1 MKTFFRKILEHRKF
15 VLALYFIL
23 VILCGYATTKVKV
36 NSTLSDDLPPDS
48 DSTIALAEM
57 ESQYTGKIPNAQ
69 MMVEGLTMR
78 EADRLEQTIRELDGV
93 LDVTGIAD
101 QNLFGVPYDFL
112 GEEAVKNY
120 YRDGCAL
127 YSLTLDSERGTD
139 LLNELRS
146 LTDKKV
152 SISGS
157 FVDGKV
163 TKENSGPEIFKVIGI
178 VIVIAILLFM
188 LTMDSWV
195 TPFLLV
201 LSLLAAV
208 AINSGTNI
216 IFGTISSVTNT
227 AANVLQMGVS
237 VDYFIFILHRYR
249 EYRETGL
256 ESVEAMAEAM
266 SHSLVSVLASSL
278 TTIIGF
284 AALIFMRYRIGMD
297 MGIVLSKGV
306 AISLL
311 CAFTLLPCM
320 VLSLEKLITK
330 TQHKP
335 LLQSANRLAGISM
348 RVMLPVMLVFLLLI
362 IPALRLQS
370 NNQYYYGSSHF
381 YKDSHFVM
389 EERNAIESVFGK
401 KNTVVLLVPKGR
413 KAEESALVAE
423 LKQMPEL
430 ISITAY
436 TEMLGMDIPYD
447 MLPEDIRNLL
457 ISEDYSRMVLTLS
470 IDEESEDTF
479 SLLERVKQTAGSIF
493 DDKTHL
499 VGTSVSTSDLKEV
512 ISADSLKVNL
522 IAVVAI
528 FLVLLFSTR
537 SLILP
542 VMLTLCIEGSI
553 WISMAYST
561 LRGEYL
567 FYIGYLIVSSILLG
581 STVDY
586 AILVTNRF
594 REFLQDEAPKVA
606 LRSSISHSAVSI
618 LTSGLILISAGILL
632 NIICTDQLT
641 AQLGKL
647 LARGTMVAILVVLFA
662 LPGFLKLYA
671 QIKRTPR

>member
-1 MKTFFRKILEHRKF
+1 M
-15 VLALYFIL
+15 
-23 VILCGYATTKVKV
+23 
-36 NSTLSDDLPPDS
+36 
-48 DSTIALAEM
+48 
-57 ESQYTGKIPNAQ
+57 
-69 MMVEGLTMR
+69 
-78 EADRLEQTIRELDGV
+78 
-93 LDVTGIAD
+93 
-101 QNLFGVPYDFL
+101 
-112 GEEAVKNY
+112 
-120 YRDGCAL
+120 
-127 YSLTLDSERGTD
+127 
-139 LLNELRS
+139 
-146 LTDKKV
+146 TDKKV
-152 SISGS
+152 SFSGS

-178 VIVIAILLFM
+178 VIVIAIILFM
-188 LTMDSWV
+188 STMDSWI

-249 EYRETGL
+249 EYKETGL
-256 ESVEAMAEAM
+256 SSLEAMAEAM
-266 SHSLVSVLASSL
+266 SRSLVSVLASFL

-320 VLSLEKLITK
+320 VLSLEKLIVK
-330 TQHKP
+330 TQHRP
-335 LLQSANRLAGISM
+335 LLQSARGLAGVSM
-348 RVMLPVMLVFLLLI
+348 RLKIGVMLLFLAMI
-362 IPALRLQS
+362 FPALRLQS

-401 KNTVVLLVPKGR
+401 KNTVVLLIPKGR
-413 KAEESALVAE
+413 KAEENRLIAE

-430 ISITAY
+430 IGVTAY
-436 TEMLGMDIPYD
+436 TEMLGTDIPYD
-447 MLPEDIRNLL
+447 MLPENIRNLL

-470 IDEESEDTF
+470 IDEESDDTF
-479 SLLERVKQTAGSIF
+479 SLLEQVKQTARSYFG
-493 DDKTHL
+493 DKTHL

-512 ISADSLKVNL
+512 ISADSVKVNL

-528 FLVLLFSTR
+528 FLVLLFSMR
-537 SLILP
+537 SLALPIL
-542 VMLTLCIEGSI
+542 LTLCIEGSI

-561 LRGEYL
+561 LRGEVL

-594 REFLQDEAPKVA
+594 REFLQSEASEAA
-606 LRSSISHSAVSI
+606 LRDSVAHSAISI
-618 LTSGLILISAGILL
+618 LTSGLILISAGVLL
-632 NIICTDQLT
+632 DRKST
-641 AQLGKL
+641 
-647 LARGTMVAILVVLFA
+647 R
-662 LPGFLKLYA
+662 
-671 QIKRTPR
+671 

>member
-1 MKTFFRKILEHRKF
+1 MKSFFRRILVHRRF
-15 VLALYFIL
+15 VLILYLIV

-36 NSTLSDDLPPDS
+36 NSTLSDYLPPDS
-48 DSTIALAEM
+48 DSTIALSEM
-57 ESQYTGKIPNAQ
+57 ENQFTGKIPNAQ

-78 EADRLEQTIRELDGV
+78 EADRLEGKIRELDGV

-101 QNLFGVPYDFL
+101 QNMFDMPYDFL
-112 GEEAVKNY
+112 GEEAVKDY
-120 YRDGCAL
+120 YRDGYAL
-127 YSLTLDSERGTD
+127 YTLTLDSDRGTD
-139 LLNELRS
+139 LMDELRA
-146 LTDKKV
+146 LTDHKV

-178 VIVIAILLFM
+178 VIAIAIVLFM

-216 IFGTISSVTNT
+216 FFGTISSVTNT

-256 ESVEAMAEAM
+256 DSVEAMSEAM
-266 SHSLVSVLASSL
+266 THSLVSVLASSL

-284 AALIFMRYRIGMD
+284 AALVFMRYRIGMD

-320 VLSLEKLITK
+320 VLSLEKLIAK

-335 LLQSANRLAGISM
+335 LLQSAHGLAGISM
-348 RVMLPVMLVFLLLI
+348 RVKLPIMLIFLVLV

-381 YKDSHFVM
+381 YKDTHFVM
-389 EERNAIESVFGK
+389 EERNAIEAVFGK
-401 KNTVVLLVPKGR
+401 KNTVVLLVPKGQ
-413 KAEESALVAE
+413 KSTEDKLIAE
-423 LKQMPEL
+423 LKEMPEL
-430 ISITAY
+430 ISVTAY
-436 TEMLGMDIPYD
+436 TEMLGTDIPYE
-447 MLPEDIRNLL
+447 MLPEDIRMLL

-479 SLLERVKQTAGSIF
+479 SLLEQVKQTAQSYFG
-493 DDKTHL
+493 DQTHL

-522 IAVVAI
+522 IAVIAI
-528 FLVLLFSTR
+528 FVVLLFSTH

-542 VMLTLCIEGSI
+542 IMLTLCIEGSI

-561 LRGEYL
+561 LRGETL

-594 REFLQDEAPKVA
+594 REFLQEETPNVA
-606 LRSSISHSAVSI
+606 LRSSIAHSAISI

-632 NIICTDQLT
+632 SIICTDQLT
-641 AQLGKL
+641 GQLGKL

-662 LPGFLKLYA
+662 LPGLLKLYA
-671 QIKRTPR
+671 RKKGSSR

>member
-1 MKTFFRKILEHRKF
+1 MKSFFRRILVHRRF
-15 VLALYFIL
+15 VLILYLI
-23 VILCGYATTKVKV
+23 VVVLCGYATTKVKV
-36 NSTLSDDLPPDS
+36 NSTLSDYLPPDS
-48 DSTIALAEM
+48 DSTIALSEM
-57 ESQYTGKIPNAQ
+57 ESQFTGKIPNAQ

-78 EADRLEQTIRELDGV
+78 EADRLEGKIRELDGV

-101 QNLFGVPYDFL
+101 QNMFDMPYDFL
-112 GEEAVKNY
+112 GEEAVKDY
-120 YRDGCAL
+120 YRDGYAL
-127 YSLTLDSERGTD
+127 YTLTLDSDRGTD
-139 LLNELRS
+139 LMDELRA
-146 LTDKKV
+146 LTDHKV

-178 VIVIAILLFM
+178 VIAIAIVLFM

-216 IFGTISSVTNT
+216 FWGTISSVTNT

-256 ESVEAMAEAM
+256 DSVEAMAEAM
-266 SHSLVSVLASSL
+266 THSLVSVLASSL

-284 AALIFMRYRIGMD
+284 AALVFMRYRIGMD

-320 VLSLEKLITK
+320 VLSLEKLIAK

-335 LLQSANRLAGISM
+335 LLQSAHGLAGISM
-348 RVMLPVMLVFLLLI
+348 RVKLPIMLIFLVLVV
-362 IPALRLQS
+362 PALRLQS

-381 YKDSHFVM
+381 YKDTHFVM
-389 EERNAIESVFGK
+389 EERNAIEAVFGK
-401 KNTVVLLVPKGR
+401 KNTVVLLVPKGQ
-413 KAEESALVAE
+413 KSTEDKLIAE
-423 LKQMPEL
+423 LKEIPEL
-430 ISITAY
+430 ISVTAY
-436 TEMLGMDIPYD
+436 TEMLGTDIPYE
-447 MLPEDIRNLL
+447 MLPEDIRMLL

-479 SLLERVKQTAGSIF
+479 SLLERVKQTAQSYFG
-493 DDKTHL
+493 DQTHL

-522 IAVVAI
+522 IAVIAI
-528 FLVLLFSTR
+528 FVVLLFSIIKFTQ
-537 SLILP
+537 
-542 VMLTLCIEGSI
+542 
-553 WISMAYST
+553 SMP
-561 LRGEYL
+561 LEY
-567 FYIGYLIVSSILLG
+567 FLG
-581 STVDY
+581 
-586 AILVTNRF
+586 
-594 REFLQDEAPKVA
+594 
-606 LRSSISHSAVSI
+606 
-618 LTSGLILISAGILL
+618 
-632 NIICTDQLT
+632 
-641 AQLGKL
+641 
-647 LARGTMVAILVVLFA
+647 
-662 LPGFLKLYA
+662 
-671 QIKRTPR
+671 

>member
-237 VDYFIFILHRYR
+237 VD
-249 EYRETGL
+249 
-256 ESVEAMAEAM
+256 
-266 SHSLVSVLASSL
+266 
-278 TTIIGF
+278 
-284 AALIFMRYRIGMD
+284 
-297 MGIVLSKGV
+297 
-306 AISLL
+306 
-311 CAFTLLPCM
+311 
-320 VLSLEKLITK
+320 
-330 TQHKP
+330 
-335 LLQSANRLAGISM
+335 
-348 RVMLPVMLVFLLLI
+348 
-362 IPALRLQS
+362 
-370 NNQYYYGSSHF
+370 
-381 YKDSHFVM
+381 
-389 EERNAIESVFGK
+389 
-401 KNTVVLLVPKGR
+401 
-413 KAEESALVAE
+413 
-423 LKQMPEL
+423 
-430 ISITAY
+430 
-436 TEMLGMDIPYD
+436 
-447 MLPEDIRNLL
+447 
-457 ISEDYSRMVLTLS
+457 
-470 IDEESEDTF
+470 
-479 SLLERVKQTAGSIF
+479 
-493 DDKTHL
+493 
-499 VGTSVSTSDLKEV
+499 
-512 ISADSLKVNL
+512 
-522 IAVVAI
+522 
-528 FLVLLFSTR
+528 
-537 SLILP
+537 
-542 VMLTLCIEGSI
+542 
-553 WISMAYST
+553 
-561 LRGEYL
+561 
-567 FYIGYLIVSSILLG
+567 
-581 STVDY
+581 
-586 AILVTNRF
+586 
-594 REFLQDEAPKVA
+594 
-606 LRSSISHSAVSI
+606 
-618 LTSGLILISAGILL
+618 
-632 NIICTDQLT
+632 
-641 AQLGKL
+641 
-647 LARGTMVAILVVLFA
+647 
-662 LPGFLKLYA
+662 
-671 QIKRTPR
+671 

>member
-1 MKTFFRKILEHRKF
+1 
-15 VLALYFIL
+15 
-23 VILCGYATTKVKV
+23 
-36 NSTLSDDLPPDS
+36 
-48 DSTIALAEM
+48 
-57 ESQYTGKIPNAQ
+57 
-69 MMVEGLTMR
+69 
-78 EADRLEQTIRELDGV
+78 
-93 LDVTGIAD
+93 
-101 QNLFGVPYDFL
+101 
-112 GEEAVKNY
+112 
-120 YRDGCAL
+120 
-127 YSLTLDSERGTD
+127 
-139 LLNELRS
+139 
-146 LTDKKV
+146 
-152 SISGS
+152 
-157 FVDGKV
+157 
-163 TKENSGPEIFKVIGI
+163 
-178 VIVIAILLFM
+178 
-188 LTMDSWV
+188 
-195 TPFLLV
+195 
-201 LSLLAAV
+201 
-208 AINSGTNI
+208 
-216 IFGTISSVTNT
+216 
-227 AANVLQMGVS
+227 
-237 VDYFIFILHRYR
+237 
-249 EYRETGL
+249 
-256 ESVEAMAEAM
+256 MAEAM